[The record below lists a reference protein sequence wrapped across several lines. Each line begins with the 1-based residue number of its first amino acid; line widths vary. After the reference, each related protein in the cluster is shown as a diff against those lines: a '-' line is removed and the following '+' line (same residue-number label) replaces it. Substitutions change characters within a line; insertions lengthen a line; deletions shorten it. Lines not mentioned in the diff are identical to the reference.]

1 MEERYIVT
9 PATVN
14 AYNAGYKWEVVD
26 TETGDA
32 MCATPTPELA
42 ELIAKLL
49 TDALKEKSD

>member
-9 PATVN
+9 PSTVN
-14 AYNAGYKWEVVD
+14 AYMAGYKWEVVD

-32 MCATPTPELA
+32 MCATPTAELA

-49 TDALKEKSD
+49 TDVLPKNP

>member
-1 MEERYIVT
+1 VPVRI
-9 PATVN
+9 
-14 AYNAGYKWEVVD
+14 YNAGYKWEVVD

-49 TDALKEKSD
+49 TDQNLLNSIVGGR